1 MPGQPGARCLTSPE
15 WLRLRD
21 DMRAQALVLGCPSGD
36 TEFVL
41 STGLFAT
48 WVAEALGRLDPAGEQ
63 PMDAARTWFSR
74 IVGALVWSVR
84 RASTSAT
91 VGHDPYKDSEVWN
104 HVLTVQD
111 AVPIFFEVSKRD
123 AERVQQLAMGS
134 ASPSVAN
141 LDQARRA
148 LVRKVVPALNALYRT
163 EN

>member
-1 MPGQPGARCLTSPE
+1 MPGREGARYLTSPE
-15 WLRLRD
+15 WTRLRD
-21 DMRAQALVLGCPSGD
+21 DMKAQALVLGCPSGD
-36 TEFVL
+36 TDFVL

-48 WVAEALGRLDPAGEQ
+48 WVAEALGRIVPAGEQ
-63 PMDAARTWFSR
+63 PLIAARTWFSR

-84 RASTSAT
+84 RESASPM
-91 VGHDPYKDSEVWN
+91 VGSEPYKDSEIWN

-134 ASPSVAN
+134 ASPSAAN

-148 LVRKVVPALNALYRT
+148 FVRKVVPALNALYRT

>member
-1 MPGQPGARCLTSPE
+1 MPGHPGARCLTSPE
-15 WLRLRD
+15 WLRLRE
-21 DMRAQALVLGCPSGD
+21 DMRGQALVLGCPSGD

-63 PMDAARTWFSR
+63 PTAAARTWFSR
-74 IVGALVWSVR
+74 IVGALVRSVR
-84 RASTSAT
+84 RERTSAV
-91 VGHDPYKDSEVWN
+91 VGSEPYKDSEVWN

-123 AERVQQLAMGS
+123 AERVQELAMGS

-148 LVRKVVPALNALYRT
+148 FLRKVVPALNTLYRT